1 MTMYCRN
8 LSVELKSALKK
19 SDEELFWKR
28 VVKPSE
34 NVCWTFSG
42 VPSIRGYARFFLN
55 GKIHYAHEYS
65 YELMNEK
72 IPSGERVIQ
81 TCYKKDCVNPKHL
94 LITYVNCKKNVSPFN
109 NILIDGFKKELF
121 PQLNHFK
128 LTESDILVIRK
139 KFIEKCSVLKL
150 AREYG
155 LNKTTINDIVN
166 RKIWKHI

>member
-1 MTMYCRN
+1 MYCRN

-28 VVKPSE
+28 VEKPTE
-34 NVCWTFSG
+34 NVCWTFTG

-65 YELMNEK
+65 YELIHEK

-94 LITYVNCKKNVSPFN
+94 LITDVNCKKSVSPFN
-109 NILIDGFKKELF
+109 NMLIDGFKKRVM
-121 PQLNHFK
+121 
-128 LTESDILVIRK
+128 S
-139 KFIEKCSVLKL
+139 
-150 AREYG
+150 
-155 LNKTTINDIVN
+155 TTQSFQINRI
-166 RKIWKHI
+166 